1 MYREGGQEGYEHY
14 RSMPDAES
22 KSATCG
28 SSNSTISSSVG
39 SGIKLYKTSI
49 IYISSWMCSVCLR
62 MRCVC
67 VAYALLMRW

>member
-39 SGIKLYKTSI
+39 SGIKLYKT
-49 IYISSWMCSVCLR
+49 
-62 MRCVC
+62 
-67 VAYALLMRW
+67 